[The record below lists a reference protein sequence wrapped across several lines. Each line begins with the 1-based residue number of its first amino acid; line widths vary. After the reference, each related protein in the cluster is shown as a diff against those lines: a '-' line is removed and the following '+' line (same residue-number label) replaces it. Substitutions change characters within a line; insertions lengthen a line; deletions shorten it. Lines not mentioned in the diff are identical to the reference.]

1 MSEVARTIDPETEW
15 APRNAARE
23 QALSITGV
31 PVDLSNGLDRDGALV
46 TVPPSEWFIC
56 FVPGLQKQW
65 WHRFVNAKHKHVFA
79 MRPTDTASWI
89 LVEPWWT
96 RLMVTLLPSDDA
108 VRLLRWGACGDI
120 LRVREEIPGHGN
132 QARGWSNC
140 AVLSSFVLGRAS
152 HTWTPHG
159 LYLQLC
165 RESDTKHEDVEDL
178 LVEQFN
184 RMVGKASAFA
194 LRLDPDVI
202 AAPLETV
209 LTRLG
214 RDITFAFM
222 DPSILGLGRTAV
234 VEAERFPRASRVFS
248 ESGMK
253 PTIAT
258 LTRILQDASNR
269 GDIKVESCQQAAS
282 EFIAMLRGNMHL
294 EALMELR
301 EPPSAAEVDVRV
313 RAAVNIFLRGVA
325 TKKAQVANISET

>member
-1 MSEVARTIDPETEW
+1 MNQTARTIDPETEW
-15 APRNAARE
+15 ASRNAVRK
-23 QALSITGV
+23 QTPGVVSGV
-31 PVDLSNGLDRDGALV
+31 PVDLSHGLDRNGSLV
-46 TVPPSEWFIC
+46 TVPPAEWLIC

-96 RLMVTLLPSDDA
+96 RLMVTLLPSGDA
-108 VRLLRWGACGDI
+108 VKYLRWGACGDI
-120 LRVREEIPGHGN
+120 LRVREAVPGHGN

-159 LYLQLC
+159 LYRQLC
-165 RESDTKHEDVEDL
+165 RETDVKHENVEEL
-178 LVEQFN
+178 IVEQFN
-184 RMVGKASAFA
+184 RMVGKASADA

-214 RDITFAFM
+214 SNIVFAFM
-222 DPSILGLGRTAV
+222 DSSILQLGHTAV
-234 VEAERFPRASRVFS
+234 IEAERFPRATRVYS
-248 ESGMK
+248 ERGMK
-253 PTIAT
+253 PAIAT
-258 LTRILQDASNR
+258 LTQILQDASNR
-269 GDIKVESCQQAAS
+269 GDIKVQSCQQAAS

-301 EPPSAAEVDVRV
+301 GPPSADEVDERV
-313 RAAVNIFLRGVA
+313 SAVVNGFLRGVA
-325 TKKAQVANISET
+325 TKKA

>member
-1 MSEVARTIDPETEW
+1 MSQLARTIDPEAEW
-15 APRNAARE
+15 TPRDAARK
-23 QALSITGV
+23 QALSETGV
-31 PVDLSNGLDRDGALV
+31 PVDLSHGLDRDGALV
-46 TVPPSEWFIC
+46 TVPPAEWLIC

-89 LVEPWWT
+89 IVEPWWT
-96 RLMVTLLPSDDA
+96 RMMITLLPSDDA
-108 VRLLRWGACGDI
+108 VRFLRWGASGDI
-120 LRVREEIPGHGN
+120 LRVREAVPGHGN

-140 AVLSSFVLGRAS
+140 AVLASFVLGRAS

-165 RESDTKHEDVEDL
+165 REKDTKHEDVEEL
-178 LVEQFN
+178 LLAQFN
-184 RMVGKASAFA
+184 RMIGKASADA
-194 LRLDPDVI
+194 LKLDPDVI

-222 DPSILGLGRTAV
+222 DPSILQLGRTAV
-234 VEAERFPRASRVFS
+234 VEAERFPRAARVFS

-258 LTRILQDASNR
+258 LARILQDACDR
-269 GDIKVESCQQAAS
+269 GEIKLQNCRQAAS

-301 EPPSAAEVDVRV
+301 EPPSADEVDERV
-313 RAAVNIFLRGVA
+313 GVVVKVFLRGVA
-325 TKKAQVANISET
+325 AKKH